1 MILFRPSLI
10 VYYRMGCIWAPPS
23 KTFQTLRLLLSASW
37 AISLLCFLQS
47 SMWLLWLC
55 PEVMWELYRTSVPFS
70 AASACPV
77 VSCSPLPHW
86 LSLWMSTLHIF
97 VCMFG
102 ARTNVLNMCLMPCR
116 TSIYSLAFL
125 FSQLHAFTL
134 QSMLAS
140 NTSPL
145 LELQVCTTTL
155 HFISWP
161 FPDIGCWHRYSLDPW
176 RVEIWSNQLD
186 SERQM
191 LSELSDKMLPCSHT
205 YWYLSFLVSCG
216 SRCLPFCL
224 RKLRSEML
232 KKCGSKQQ
240 LQTLSKC

>member
-1 MILFRPSLI
+1 
-10 VYYRMGCIWAPPS
+10 
-23 KTFQTLRLLLSASW
+23 
-37 AISLLCFLQS
+37 
-47 SMWLLWLC
+47 
-55 PEVMWELYRTSVPFS
+55 
-70 AASACPV
+70 
-77 VSCSPLPHW
+77 
-86 LSLWMSTLHIF
+86 MSTIRIF

-205 YWYLSFLVSCG
+205 YWYLSFQVSRG
-216 SRCLPFCL
+216 SRCLPFYL